1 MEKLK
6 QLLLKYDFKKRSGN
20 LKTQFEEVESIIK
33 FKLPD
38 DYKFYAKNYIGF
50 EETIGGDYL
59 RLSDFD
65 ELIEENENYEIS
77 YYLDKTFIIG
87 SNAGGEFIGI
97 EQTQQDTLRIILSPY
112 IYQREA
118 HIEIGN
124 SFTDLL
130 ERMDKG
136 ERWFK

>member
-1 MEKLK
+1 
-6 QLLLKYDFKKRSGN
+6 
-20 LKTQFEEVESIIK
+20 
-33 FKLPD
+33 LPD

-50 EETIGGDYL
+50 EESIGGEYL

-65 ELIEENENYEIS
+65 ELIEENKNYEIL
-77 YYLDKTFIIG
+77 YYLEKTFIIG

-97 EQTQQDTLRIILSPY
+97 EQTQKDTLRIILSPY
-112 IYQREA
+112 IYEKEA

-124 SFTDLL
+124 SFTDFL

-136 ERWFK
+136 QRWFK

>member
-6 QLLLKYDFKKRSGN
+6 QLLLKYNFKKRSGN

-112 IYQREA
+112 IYEREA